1 MTDIIII
8 GAGAAGLTA
17 AIYAVRAG
25 LTVKVYEKNFYG
37 GQIAETS
44 EVENYPA
51 IEKITGVELATNIYN
66 QAVAQGVEI
75 VFEAVTS
82 VELSK
87 SPKVIH
93 TAQNACK
100 AKAVILAN
108 GVKRRKLGCPG
119 EESLTGRGVSYCATC
134 DGAFFKDRVTAVV
147 GGGNTALEDALYLSN
162 ICKKVYLIHRRDA
175 FRGEKALEKAVYT
188 KKNIEILFDAQV
200 TEIKGEQRV
209 NAVTVSQSEKEPYD
223 IPVDAIFIAIGLMPD
238 NSLFASEV
246 SLDAYGYFDAGED
259 CKTNL
264 QGVFAAGDSRAK
276 LLRQIITAASD
287 GAVAAQQAFHFI
299 NEHYSE

>member
-8 GAGAAGLTA
+8 GAGAAGLTS

-25 LTVKVYEKNFYG
+25 LTVKVFEKNFYG

-75 VFEAVTS
+75 AFETVSGA
-82 VELSK
+82 ELSK
-87 SPKVIH
+87 TPKIIR
-93 TAQNACK
+93 TDNNTCE

-119 EESLTGRGVSYCATC
+119 EEEFAGRGVSYCATC
-134 DGAFFKDRVTAVV
+134 DGAFFKDKVTAVV

-162 ICKKVYLIHRRDA
+162 ICKKVYLIHRRNA
-175 FRGEKALEKAVYT
+175 FRGEKALEKAINT

-200 TEIKGEQRV
+200 TEIKGEQKV
-209 NAVTVSQSEKEPYD
+209 KAITISQKGKEPYD
-223 IPVDAIFIAIGLMPD
+223 LAADAAFIAIGLMPD
-238 NSLFASEV
+238 NSLFASEI
-246 SLDAYGYFDAGED
+246 SLDEQGYYIAGED

-264 QGVFAAGDSRAK
+264 AGVFAAGDSRSK
-276 LLRQIITAASD
+276 QLRQIITAAAD
-287 GAVAAQQAFHFI
+287 GAVAAQQAFHYI
-299 NEHYSE
+299 NEYYSQ